1 MAFSVN
7 HILFP
12 TDFSQNAERALPFA
26 AEIALKTDAKLTLFH
41 ATQEQMDMAP
51 DFEKTQNQ
59 VIDDSSNHFDEL
71 LNILERYRYDD
82 LKISTAIQKGQTV
95 TALLNQIKER
105 SIDLI
110 VMGTKGVTD
119 DRNAIWGSV
128 ASSVIQKSPIP
139 VLTVPINSSLD
150 NFNNFIFTTDY
161 KEGDLK
167 MLSSSIDIARL
178 FDANLDVLH
187 VSDQKNLE
195 SEIKFRG
202 FREIVKE
209 HITYDTITFHH
220 NYELDFFPSIS
231 EFLADHPESLLVM
244 VRYKKTF
251 WEKLTNRSLS
261 KEMAFYSKVPLLVLI
276 GDQNA
281 KLKTILE
288 SS

>member
-209 HITYDTITFHH
+209 HITHDTITFHH

-281 KLKTILE
+281 NFKTILE
-288 SS
+288 DS